1 MNSPKATTDNR
12 FIQYLVNRLP
22 AHLKRIIF
30 LASITAAAKNV
41 NEADDEFIDK
51 LNTLMQLSNTGNN
64 ALRLPIYINKLIWK
78 HKEYIQK
85 DLDLLTG
92 PTSDESIRL
101 ACLKHIDQLTP
112 TWLKYADRETM
123 VDDLSKLFQCDNL
136 FNRAA

>member
-1 MNSPKATTDNR
+1 MKSKSATTDNQ
-12 FIQYLVNRLP
+12 FIKLIVKALP
-22 AHLKRIIF
+22 SRLKRIVF
-30 LASITAAAKNV
+30 LASITAAAKDA

-51 LNTLMQLSNTGNN
+51 LNSLMQLSNTGND

-123 VDDLSKLFQCDNL
+123 VDDLTKLFQCDNL

>member
-1 MNSPKATTDNR
+1 MKSKSATTDNR
-12 FIQYLVNRLP
+12 FIKLIVKALP
-22 AHLKRIIF
+22 SRLKRIVF
-30 LASITAAAKNV
+30 LASITAAAKDA

-51 LNTLMQLSNTGNN
+51 LNSLMQLSNTGND

-123 VDDLSKLFQCDNL
+123 VDDLTKLFQCDNL